1 MIVVWQVTERCNLT
15 CPFCSYDRGLEWS
28 RRDADPQRIR
38 QFGRGLAQYQRET
51 GDAVLVCWLGGEPL
65 LWSPLAELST
75 EFAAGHGLRVATTT
89 NGTVLESAAVRRHL
103 LASYSELTVSVDA
116 PGPAHDEIRGAPG
129 LYATLSTSV
138 RSLADERRRT
148 GRPLRLR
155 ANVVLMR
162 RTIGVFDRLCHEL
175 ADWGVDE
182 ISFNQLGGN
191 DRPEFHP
198 ANRLEPADVA
208 LLEEHLPR
216 LRHELGQRQ
225 VRLLGSAGYL
235 RRMAAS
241 SRGERLPIPDCRPG
255 EAFLFVDVHGRIA
268 PCSFTAGTHGIPV
281 AEIDSVAAL
290 LDLPERFASEIRA
303 DRPSACDDCLSTR
316 VFEKFSV

>member
-1 MIVVWQVTERCNLT
+1 MIVVWQVTERCNLD
-15 CPFCSYDRGLEWS
+15 CPFCSYDRGLARP

-38 QFGRGLAQYQRET
+38 ESGRVLAQYQRET
-51 GDAVLVCWLGGEPL
+51 DDTVLVCWLGGEPL

-75 EFAAGHGLRVATTT
+75 EFAVGHGLRVATTT
-89 NGTVLESAAVRRHL
+89 NGTALESTSVRRHL
-103 LASYSELTVSVDA
+103 LASYAELTVSVDA
-116 PGPAHDEIRGAPG
+116 PGTAHDALRGAPS
-129 LYATLSTSV
+129 LYATLSASV

-175 ADWGVDE
+175 ADWGIEE

-191 DRPEFHP
+191 DRPEFYP
-198 ANRLEPADVA
+198 ANRLEPASVA

-216 LRHELGQRQ
+216 LRDELGQKAGAFA
-225 VRLLGSAGYL
+225 RLGQYL

-241 SRGERLPIPDCRPG
+241 SRASACPSTIAAPAGPS
-255 EAFLFVDVHGRIA
+255 LFVDIHGRIA
-268 PCSFTAGTHGIPV
+268 PCGFTVGTHGIPV
-281 AEIDSVAAL
+281 AEIDS
-290 LDLPERFASEIRA
+290 
-303 DRPSACDDCLSTR
+303 
-316 VFEKFSV
+316 